1 MNKLYQVLLVL
12 FIGSTPAMA
21 QTCPGTPTA
30 CPSPTYNALTVGG
43 ALTAG
48 GGGTLGGSYAGTP
61 TLTGS
66 WNFSAG
72 LSGTLTGTATFNLLL
87 AGGTLTGNLT
97 VPSLSV
103 GATAQTFPASG
114 NIVGTTDTQT
124 LTNKSISGSE
134 INSGTVAAARGGAG
148 TVTGA
153 LKGNGAG
160 AVSQAA
166 CADLSNGGTACAA
179 AIPAV
184 GIVQSSGTA
193 LGDVTVSTGLTYTSP
208 TLSSNAVTFISFS
221 PGPATSISST
231 KGAFYK
237 ATNAMTFDNIE
248 GSALAFICGTNPTVT
263 FYECGT
269 STTCASP
276 TVIGTVTVTA
286 SGTVVD
292 GTIAAAA
299 VTAGDYVAAGI
310 SAGVCTSLNIVA
322 TAQLHAN

>member
-1 MNKLYQVLLVL
+1 MNKFYQALLIL
-12 FIGSTPAMA
+12 FIASTPVLA

-43 ALTAG
+43 VLTASG
-48 GGGTLGGSYAGTP
+48 GVIGNVTGHATLDLP
-61 TLTGS
+61 
-66 WNFSAG
+66 
-72 LSGTLTGTATFNLLL
+72 L

-97 VPSLSV
+97 LPSLSV

-114 NIVGTTDTQT
+114 VIVGTTDTQA
-124 LTNKSISGSE
+124 LTNKSIDGAE

-179 AIPAV
+179 TIPGP
-184 GIVQSSGTA
+184 GIVQSNGTA
-193 LGDVTVSTGLTYTSP
+193 FGDVTVSTGLAYSSP
-208 TLSSNAVTFISFS
+208 TLSSNAVTFIAFS
-221 PGPATSISST
+221 PGPATSVSST
-231 KGAFYK
+231 KSAFYK
-237 ATNAMTFDNIE
+237 ATKAMTFDNIE
-248 GSALAFICGTNPTVT
+248 GSALAFTCGTNPTVT

-269 STTCASP
+269 SPTCAAP
-276 TVIGTVTVTA
+276 TTIGTVTVTA
-286 SGTVVD
+286 AGTVVD

-299 VTAGDYVAAGI
+299 VVAGDYVAAEI
-310 SAGVCTSLNIVA
+310 SAGTCTVLNIVA